1 MICDEINTEIKQ
13 YKALN
18 ERFEKEF
25 NEYVAANNLQ
35 EEVKNNFLHTLETL
49 IDEFAEQNIDIT
61 QYITRNNYN
70 KYRLFDS
77 KLTTLLY
84 LIKNYDLD
92 SAIAQNTLNK
102 LCDISDESFEK
113 IAILFVSDKNF
124 ALSLDEIK
132 LGFEE
137 GLNINEIVLILGK
150 NNDITH
156 SNREMYAR
164 YKEFFSGLIEEDRLD
179 YVKRYLNVMLI
190 EGSYEF
196 PIESILYAD
205 KIDDL
210 KVVAPIK
217 KVSSKLRSEMLIHNI
232 PIEGAYYFE
241 INISNVNGENEKEFE
256 CISKDGRFK
265 TKNEGMAQSWVCNK
279 NNESISITKI
289 RNIALKSR

>member
-102 LCDISDESFEK
+102 LCDI
-113 IAILFVSDKNF
+113 
-124 ALSLDEIK
+124 
-132 LGFEE
+132 
-137 GLNINEIVLILGK
+137 
-150 NNDITH
+150 
-156 SNREMYAR
+156 
-164 YKEFFSGLIEEDRLD
+164 
-179 YVKRYLNVMLI
+179 
-190 EGSYEF
+190 
-196 PIESILYAD
+196 
-205 KIDDL
+205 
-210 KVVAPIK
+210 
-217 KVSSKLRSEMLIHNI
+217 
-232 PIEGAYYFE
+232 
-241 INISNVNGENEKEFE
+241 
-256 CISKDGRFK
+256 
-265 TKNEGMAQSWVCNK
+265 
-279 NNESISITKI
+279 
-289 RNIALKSR
+289 